1 MAKANKG
8 WRNKTDKIIK
18 NNLRISIVESF
29 SKFINSH
36 GKKLTNIN
44 EPIFINNQTKLVSND
59 NDLKIISTCIGL
71 VMLIPKIMS
80 PPLIKPNIYFSFLS
94 LQL

>member
-1 MAKANKG
+1 MKAP
-8 WRNKTDKIIK
+8 TDKIIK

-44 EPIFINNQTKLVSND
+44 DPIFINNHTKLVSND
-59 NDLKIISTCIGL
+59 NDLKITINLEWGL
-71 VMLIPKIMS
+71 
-80 PPLIKPNIYFSFLS
+80 
-94 LQL
+94 